1 MRDYVL
7 GATLLSGRGEVLS
20 FGGQVMKNVAGY
32 DISRLLAGSMGTLGV
47 ILEVSLEVLPVAPAT
62 ATLRFSMSEADALR
76 RLAEWGGQPLPSTPA
91 PGGTAPWCCAC
102 AARWRQ

>member
-1 MRDYVL
+1 M
-7 GATLLSGRGEVLS
+7 LS

-47 ILEVSLEVLPVAPAT
+47 ILEVSLKVLPVAPAT

-76 RLAEWGGQPLPSTPA
+76 RLAGGAASRCPQRQRLVGRHPGAAPA
-91 PGGTAPWCCAC
+91 
-102 AARWRQ
+102 AARWRR